1 MNIKSLIFHV
11 FVPLMLSFTI
21 SMFLD
26 YGEYLSILDKPFEMP
41 SIVFQIVW
49 PILYVL
55 MGLFAYVIDNSDNPK
70 TNVIMKIYYLQLFIN
85 FGYSIVFFYFQ
96 NIVLAAIMTITLL
109 VMVIVLI
116 NKSYSI
122 KKFSSYLLIP
132 YFIWLVIANYLQIG
146 IYFLN

>member
-26 YGEYLSILDKPFEMP
+26 YGEYLSILDKPFEIP